1 MPSSPKRGHE
11 KALFYL
17 LKEGF
22 GDVAGGYGAETLDAH
37 VEFVVFLDADDVA
50 FGAFQWALDDTEL
63 VAFGEVGIV
72 FIIEVETLDAGGGD
86 NLEHPDF
93 MLGNLRRHPLVGCV
107 PMAVE
112 HDLVEK
118 QPLDVFRLTPR
129 GVKEYQIGDDRDL
142 EFLVLFLLLVPIGF
156 HSVVE
161 IVQTL
166 GDEIGFDG
174 LAFAKEHFESVPMPV
189 AAWRCHGRK

>member
-22 GDVAGGYGAETLDAH
+22 GDVAGGDGAETLDAH

-72 FIIEVETLDAGGGD
+72 FIVEVETLDAGGGD

-93 MLGNLRRHPLVGCV
+93 MLGNLGWHPFVGCIPV
-107 PMAVE
+107 AIE

-118 QPLDVFRLTPR
+118 QPFDVFRLLPR
-129 GVKEYQIGDDRDL
+129 GMKEDEIGDDGNL

-156 HSVVE
+156 HGIVE

-166 GDEIGFDG
+166 GDEIRLDG
-174 LAFAKEHFESVPMPV
+174 LAFAKKHFESVPMPV